1 MLLDCIFSHLLCIFD
16 AINHTLYISLSLS
29 YHIFSLSYRGFK
41 LIDVHVEQEALK
53 NLIIVDSL
61 LLFLEYFLH
70 RSFLFIEL
78 LVSDHQLVEIF
89 SLRIILLQFFILNS
103 DPFFQNLV
111 FVGEIFQ
118 VVLDARIFVQ
128 AGFV

>member
-1 MLLDCIFSHLLCIFD
+1 MSSVLMPIHIGCGQIFSD
-16 AINHTLYISLSLS
+16 MVRTISLEP
-29 YHIFSLSYRGFK
+29 IF
-41 LIDVHVEQEALK
+41 
-53 NLIIVDSL
+53 L
-61 LLFLEYFLH
+61 L
-70 RSFLFIEL
+70 IEL
-78 LVSDHQLVEIF
+78 LVSDHQLVEVF

-103 DPFFQNLV
+103 DAFFQNLV